1 VQERN
6 YSEEGRERVDNHPVD
21 LKADVLRGKQSVR
34 VTFRLRAETIAL
46 LSMAAHQLGI
56 KQKTLFDQL
65 AEDQEILTRVVYEA
79 RKYSIDADEKVQKT
93 FVISRNSLTALK
105 NIAKMSNISRDL
117 LVELSI
123 NRLRPVIIAE
133 QEKQKRWKILL
144 EKMEDLV
151 NHGQLT
157 LNEASRLLIEE
168 DQMFQRIR
176 GLVNAL
182 EKGCREIHQLIEKGN
197 KIAGFK

>member
-1 VQERN
+1 
-6 YSEEGRERVDNHPVD
+6 VDNHPVD
-21 LKADVLRGKQSVR
+21 LTADALRGKQSVR

-65 AEDQEILTRVVYEA
+65 AEDQEILTRVVDEA
-79 RKYSIDADEKVQKT
+79 RNYSIDADEKVQKT

-133 QEKQKRWKILL
+133 KEKQKRWKILL

-176 GLVNAL
+176 GLVNGL

-197 KIAGFK
+197 KMERFK